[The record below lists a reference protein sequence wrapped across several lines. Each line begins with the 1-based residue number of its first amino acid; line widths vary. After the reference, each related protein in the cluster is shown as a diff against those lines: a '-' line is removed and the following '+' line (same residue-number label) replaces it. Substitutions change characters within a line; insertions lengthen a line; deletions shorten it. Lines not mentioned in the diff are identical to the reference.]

1 MKTSFFQTIDQL
13 TETVLSRFSTW
24 ALGIACIV
32 SLVLAIYFN
41 VVAGQEFF
49 RSGYPVSL
57 FESQLAFS
65 GPVIKE
71 YHQVLLSLDTMDIYL
86 NVQYLDYALMF
97 FTGLFFFI
105 AALLIA
111 RAHQAN
117 SFWRRVGLVGALIT
131 PAATLTDAIE
141 NIFLLMMLSAPL
153 SFPDWLA
160 IAYSLSAFVKLVL
173 FVVGLLWLIASGL
186 ILSYQKLSTTLAKQ
200 RNVQRFSYDEYP

>member
-1 MKTSFFQTIDQL
+1 MKTSFFQTLNQL
-13 TETVLSRFSTW
+13 TETVLSKFSTW
-24 ALGIACIV
+24 ALGIACVV
-32 SLVLAIYFN
+32 SLILAIYFN

-71 YHQVLLSLDTMDIYL
+71 YHQVLLSLDTMGIYL

-111 RAHQAN
+111 RAHKDN
-117 SFWRRVGLVGALIT
+117 SFWRRFGLVGALII
-131 PAATLTDAIE
+131 PAATLMDAIE
-141 NIFLLMMLSAPL
+141 NIFLLMRLSAPL
-153 SFPDWLA
+153 SFPNWLA
-160 IAYSLSAFVKLVL
+160 VAYSLSAFIKLVL

-186 ILSYQKLSTTLAKQ
+186 VLIYQKLSITLAKQ
-200 RNVQRFSYDEYP
+200 RNVQRFS

>member
-1 MKTSFFQTIDQL
+1 MKTSFVKTINQL
-13 TETVLSRFSTW
+13 TETVLSKFSTW
-24 ALGIACIV
+24 VLGIACVV
-32 SLVLAIYFN
+32 SLILAIYFN

-105 AALLIA
+105 AALLIT
-111 RAHQAN
+111 RGHKD
-117 SFWRRVGLVGALIT
+117 SIFWRRFGLIGALII
-131 PAATLTDAIE
+131 PAATLMHGIE
-141 NIFLLMMLSAPL
+141 NIFLLVMLSAPL

-160 IAYSLSAFVKLVL
+160 IAYSLSALIKLVL

-186 ILSYQKLSTTLAKQ
+186 VLIYQKLSITLAKQ
-200 RNVQRFSYDEYP
+200 RNVQRFS